1 MTTGI
6 DLIEADHRRVEAL
19 FAQYER
25 DGQALVAGQIFA
37 ELTAH
42 DEAETGALYP
52 LVSALVSAEAADDAL
67 LAHAKVKMGIERARA
82 LEGGAL
88 HEAVMLLRDEVLAHV
103 ADEEQSLLPKL
114 AEAAD
119 EAQLT
124 GLAARIEQIK
134 QRVG

>member
-1 MTTGI
+1 
-6 DLIEADHRRVEAL
+6 
-19 FAQYER
+19 
-25 DGQALVAGQIFA
+25 
-37 ELTAH
+37 
-42 DEAETGALYP
+42 
-52 LVSALVSAEAADDAL
+52 
-67 LAHAKVKMGIERARA
+67 
-82 LEGGAL
+82 
-88 HEAVMLLRDEVLAHV
+88 MLLRDDVMAHV

>member
-25 DGQALVAGQIFA
+25 DRQALIAGQIFA

-42 DEAETGALYP
+42 DDAESGALYP
-52 LVSALVSAEAADDAL
+52 LVAQLLGEEMADDAL
-67 LAHAKVKMGIERARA
+67 LAHATVKMLIERARS
-82 LEGGAL
+82 LEGGGLDEAMQLL
-88 HEAVMLLRDEVLAHV
+88 HEQVTAHV
-103 ADEEQSLLPKL
+103 ADEEQSLLPQL
-114 AEAAD
+114 REAAD
-119 EAQLT
+119 DAQLA